1 MTKKGLEQW
10 TNLTDQ
16 ANRGWGSGRANG
28 RIWGGNVRAESKD
41 DRPIDR
47 MVEEGAILGLNQG
60 PWQEIGG

>member
-1 MTKKGLEQW
+1 
-10 TNLTDQ
+10 
-16 ANRGWGSGRANG
+16 
-28 RIWGGNVRAESKD
+28 VRAESKD